1 MLCLQDALS
10 SDPYLSSCIAMRFV
24 FPMLFLLAAVLVGSA
39 ALGAELAS
47 LGEVPHRLPP
57 VDETEVST
65 SNPALPQSP
74 ISLVAYQQPLARMR
88 LGFGGRNRM
97 SVFRDAG
104 LDQSSR
110 TRLGNNFVA
119 DPDFEGGIVMTGQD
133 IALKI
138 GGYVKADFI
147 HDFDAIDQ
155 TDSFDTTTI
164 LTDSSERENSRFHAR
179 QSRLSFD
186 ARWLVD
192 DRVVRTFIEADFFG
206 NTTTSASAFRLR
218 HAYGRIGRFTA
229 GQTWTTFTDP
239 SAVPQTLDVE
249 GAVSNVNRRQA
260 LARWDQPLLDGS
272 LLFAAALEDPNVVI
286 ESPTMLAG
294 EARTDTPDF
303 ITRLRVEPEWGEFQV
318 ASIIR
323 QLGFQPT
330 GMPEISETAWGFN
343 FTGSALMLP
352 GTKAYYQFTF
362 GEGIGSYR
370 GSPDVVATGPM
381 TGEIVP
387 VLGWLVGLKHEW
399 NDRLSSNVTISEVT
413 LDDFPGQDPASLK
426 DTTYLAVNL
435 IQNPFERVFW
445 GIEYLYGVRQ
455 DVSGDEGSANRL
467 QVSCGFFLP

>member
-1 MLCLQDALS
+1 MLS
-10 SDPYLSSCIAMRFV
+10 
-24 FPMLFLLAAVLVGSA
+24 LLAALFVGNVA
-39 ALGAELAS
+39 HGAEFSALDN
-47 LGEVPHRLPP
+47 VPRRLPP
-57 VDETEVST
+57 VEAASSSANTPEPLQDV
-65 SNPALPQSP
+65 
-74 ISLVAYQQPLARMR
+74 SLVAYQQPLGRMS
-88 LGFGGRNRM
+88 LGHSARNRKFL
-97 SVFRDAG
+97 FRDAG
-104 LDQSSR
+104 LDLSSR
-110 TRLGNNFVA
+110 TRLSNNFVA
-119 DPDFEGGIVMTGQD
+119 DPNFEGGIVMTGED

-147 HDFDAIDQ
+147 HDFDAIEA

-164 LTDSSERENSRFHAR
+164 LTDGSQRENSRYHAR

-192 DRVVRTFIEADFFG
+192 QRVVRTFVEADFFG
-206 NTTTSASAFRLR
+206 NTTTNANAFRLR

-260 LARWDQPLLDGS
+260 LARWDQPLLEGA
-272 LLFAAALEDPNVVI
+272 LLFAAALEDPSVVI

-303 ITRLRVEPEWGEFQV
+303 IARIRVEPEWGEFQV
-318 ASIIR
+318 AGIVR
-323 QLGFQPT
+323 QLGFQPI
-330 GMPEISETAWGFN
+330 GMPELKETAWGFN

-370 GSPDVVATGPM
+370 GSPDLVATGPM

-387 VLGWLVGLKHEW
+387 VIGWLTGVKHEW
-399 NDRLSSNVTISEVT
+399 TDRLSSNVTISKVN
-413 LDDFPGQDPASLK
+413 LDAFAGQDPASLK

-435 IQNPFERVFW
+435 IQNPLERVFW
-445 GIEYLYGVRQ
+445 GIEYLYGIRKEV
-455 DVSGDEGSANRL
+455 GGAEGSANRL
-467 QVSCGFFLP
+467 QISCGFFLP

>member
-1 MLCLQDALS
+1 
-10 SDPYLSSCIAMRFV
+10 
-24 FPMLFLLAAVLVGSA
+24 MLFLLAGNAAVA
-39 ALGAELAS
+39 AELAS
-47 LGEVPHRLPP
+47 SDEVPQRLPP
-57 VDETEVST
+57 IQVQDSLLAA
-65 SNPALPQSP
+65 SNNELLQPAL
-74 ISLVAYQQPLARMR
+74 SLVAYQQPLARMR
-88 LGFGGRNRM
+88 RGLGGRNRV

-110 TRLGNNFVA
+110 TRLSNNFVA
-119 DPDFEGGIVMTGQD
+119 DPDFDRGFVMTGED

-147 HDFDAIDQ
+147 HDFDAIGA

-164 LTDSSERENSRFHAR
+164 LTDGSQRENSRYHAR

-186 ARWLVD
+186 ARWLVEQ
-192 DRVVRTFIEADFFG
+192 RVVRAFIEADFFG
-206 NTTTSASAFRLR
+206 STTTSASTFRLR

-260 LARWDQPLLDGS
+260 LARWDQPLLDGN
-272 LLFAAALEDPNVVI
+272 LLFAAALEDPNVLI

-294 EARTDTPDF
+294 EARTDTPDL
-303 ITRLRVEPEWGEFQV
+303 IARLRVEPEWGEFQV
-318 ASIIR
+318 AGIVR
-323 QLGFQPT
+323 QLGFQPV
-330 GMPEISETAWGFN
+330 GMPELTATAWGFN
-343 FTGSALMLP
+343 FTGSALLLP
-352 GTKAYYQFTF
+352 ETKAYYQFTF

-413 LDDFPGQDPASLK
+413 LDDFAGQDPTSLK

-435 IQNPFERVFW
+435 IQNPLERVFW
-445 GIEYLYGVRQ
+445 GIEYLYGIRR
-455 DVSGDEGSANRL
+455 DVSGDEGQANRL